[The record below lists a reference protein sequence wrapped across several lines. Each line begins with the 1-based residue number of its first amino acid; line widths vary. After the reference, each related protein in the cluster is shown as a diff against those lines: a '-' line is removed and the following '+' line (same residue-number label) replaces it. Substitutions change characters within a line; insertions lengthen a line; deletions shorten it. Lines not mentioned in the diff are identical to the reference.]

1 MKENISLSEVSNI
14 FYARQY
20 AYDILR
26 RFFVEEPG
34 KEYIREFVH
43 KNMINFFPFKEDSPE
58 LREGINDI
66 KAYLSTHDVVN
77 IERHFDELH
86 WDYTR
91 MFIGPFTLPAPPWES
106 SYVRKDKLL
115 FQGTTMNV
123 RKYYEKYGMVVTDFN
138 IEADDHI
145 GLELDFIFQL
155 NELCIEE
162 VESNSQGNVK
172 RLEHLIMEQQSF
184 LNDHLLK
191 FSQKFSETVI
201 REANTQ
207 FYQGLA
213 KILHHYLLMDSIVLN
228 ELMNIEI
235 SMRGQEEC
243 LI

>member
-1 MKENISLSEVSNI
+1 M
-14 FYARQY
+14 Q
-20 AYDILR
+20 
-26 RFFVEEPG
+26 
-34 KEYIREFVH
+34 
-43 KNMINFFPFKEDSPE
+43 
-58 LREGINDI
+58 EGINDI
-66 KAYLSTHDVVN
+66 KDYLAAHDVIH

-145 GLELDFIFQL
+145 GLELDFIFNL
-155 NELCIEE
+155 NELCIQEI
-162 VESNSQGNVK
+162 ESDSQMSVS
-172 RLEHLIMEQQSF
+172 HLKYLIKEQQVF
-184 LNDHLLK
+184 LKEHLLK
-191 FSQKFSETVI
+191 FSQDFSKAVVS
-201 REANTQ
+201 EANTQ

-213 KILHHYLLMDSIVLN
+213 KLLHHYLLIDSMVLK
-228 ELMNIEI
+228 ELMNIEF

>member
-1 MKENISLSEVSNI
+1 MQESITLAEVSNI

-34 KEYIREFVH
+34 KEYLKPFVQ
-43 KNMINFFPFKEDSPE
+43 KNMIDFFPFKEDSPE
-58 LREGINDI
+58 ILEGIKDI
-66 KAYLSTHDVVN
+66 KAYLSSHDVIN
-77 IERHFDELH
+77 IERHFEEIH

-91 MFIGPFTLPAPPWES
+91 MFIGPFSLPAPPWES

-123 RKYYEKYGMVVTDFN
+123 RKTYEKYGMVVTDFN

-145 GLELDFIFQL
+145 GLELDFIFKL
-155 NELCIEE
+155 NELCIQEI
-162 VESNSQGNVK
+162 ESDSPGSK
-172 RLEHLIMEQQSF
+172 KSLEHLIKEQQLF
-184 LNDHLLK
+184 LTEHLLK
-191 FSQKFSETVI
+191 FSQSFSETVVK
-201 REANTQ
+201 EANTQ

-213 KILHHYLLMDSIVLN
+213 KILHHYLLIDSIVLK
-228 ELMNIEI
+228 ELMNIKI

>member
-1 MKENISLSEVSNI
+1 MMLSDISHV

-26 RFFVEEPG
+26 RFFIEEPE
-34 KEYIREFVH
+34 KEYIKHFVQ
-43 KNMINFFPFKEDSPE
+43 KNMIDFFPFKEDSPE
-58 LREGINDI
+58 LLEGIQDI
-66 KAYLSTHDVVN
+66 KAYLSSHDVVN
-77 IERHFDELH
+77 IERHYDELH

-123 RKYYEKYGMVVTDFN
+123 RKYYEKYGMVVADFN

-145 GLELDFIFQL
+145 GLELDFIFNL
-155 NELCIEE
+155 NELCIQEIE
-162 VESNSQGNVK
+162 AGADKNII
-172 RLEHLIMEQQSF
+172 RLKHLIKEQQAFLKEHL
-184 LNDHLLK
+184 LN
-191 FSQKFSETVI
+191 FSQDFSKAVMK
-201 REANTQ
+201 EANTQ

-213 KILHHYLLMDSIVLN
+213 KLLHHYLLMDSIVLK

-235 SMRGQEEC
+235 SNRGQEKC